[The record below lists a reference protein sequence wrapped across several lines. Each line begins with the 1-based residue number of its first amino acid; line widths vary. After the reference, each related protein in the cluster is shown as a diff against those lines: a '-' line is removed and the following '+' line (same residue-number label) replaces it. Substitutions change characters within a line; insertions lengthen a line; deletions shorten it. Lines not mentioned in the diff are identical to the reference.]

1 MKAAS
6 GDTESGGDIKLWP
19 IVDGLSLEML
29 CVLDRIFWG
38 GDKMPD
44 DDRDMA
50 CSKLE
55 KDMTES
61 VGEEGDLYAAPVIRK
76 TIGN

>member
-1 MKAAS
+1 
-6 GDTESGGDIKLWP
+6 
-19 IVDGLSLEML
+19 
-29 CVLDRIFWG
+29 
-38 GDKMPD
+38 MPD
-44 DDRDMA
+44 DDRAMA